1 MKKLDLRKL
10 IREVIR
16 EQSYNFANKLI
27 TPQGVVGAKGCCKD
41 LHLIQNFI
49 AGHQQNITNT
59 QEMIYWLQTGIGVG
73 SGGLTG
79 GDESIWDIVPVV
91 GDILQGMNTNQQLQI
106 LNDYIEQAEAA
117 IANAEDIFNEIQAT
131 GCCKGDRY

>member
-1 MKKLDLRKL
+1 MKKSELRKL

-16 EQSYNFANKLI
+16 EQSY
-27 TPQGVVGAKGCCKD
+27 PQGVVGAKGCCKD

-59 QEMIYWLQTGIGVG
+59 QEMIYWLQTGIMGVG
-73 SGGLTG
+73 YGGLTG
-79 GDESIWDIVPVV
+79 GDENIWDIVPVV
-91 GDILQGMNTNQQLQI
+91 GDILQGMNNNQQLQI
-106 LNDYIEQAEAA
+106 LNDSIEQAEAA

>member
-91 GDILQGMNTNQQLQI
+91 GDIIQGM
-106 LNDYIEQAEAA
+106 
-117 IANAEDIFNEIQAT
+117 NEIQAT

>member
-1 MKKLDLRKL
+1 MKKSELRKL

-16 EQSYNFANKLI
+16 EQSY
-27 TPQGVVGAKGCCKD
+27 PQGVVGAKGCCKD

-106 LNDYIEQAEAA
+106 LNNSISQAEAA